1 MTRNQT
7 TALAGAT
14 LMALAAVV
22 MWQGDGDAGPP
33 GTITVTSGVTLK
45 HGITNSYVC
54 VVVKELTTGHNLT
67 VGRFILDREVY
78 GDSVALDPGWLPMG
92 EPLDR
97 PRGHMMFTRTL
108 SETNRY
114 VIEHWGEPL

>member
-7 TALAGAT
+7 TALAGVT
-14 LMALAAVV
+14 LMAIAAVV

-33 GTITVTSGVTLK
+33 GTITVSSGVTLK
-45 HGITNSYVC
+45 HGLTNGHVC
-54 VVVKELTTGHNLT
+54 IVVKELTTGHNLT
-67 VGRFILDREVY
+67 VGRFILDREIY

-92 EPLDR
+92 EPPDR
-97 PRGHMMFTRTL
+97 ARGHMMFSRTV